1 MSEKILVIDDSGL
14 ARRNLRQILERDGYD
29 VTEAA
34 DGMAALERYFSDRPD
49 LVLLDLVMTG
59 MYGLDVLAKLRE
71 LDPEARV
78 VVVSA
83 DIQTP
88 TQDLA
93 RARGASAFLN
103 KPVDE
108 QQLRTV
114 VAAVLNGDRP
124 WN

>member
-1 MSEKILVIDDSGL
+1 MSDKILVIDDSGL
-14 ARRNLRQILERDGYD
+14 ARRNLRRILEKDGFD
-29 VTEAA
+29 VIEAA
-34 DGMAALERYFSDRPD
+34 DGMAALERYFSDRPA

-59 MYGLDVLAKLRE
+59 MYGLDVLVKLRE
-71 LDPEARV
+71 LDPQARV

-88 TQDLA
+88 SQDLA
-93 RARGASAFLN
+93 RAAGASGFIH

-108 QQLRTV
+108 EQLRAV
-114 VAAVLNGDRP
+114 VTAALKGERQ